1 MFEGRVKCDVEQ
13 EFCQRQLI
21 GQLWACDKSLAG
33 NRGNCATWFLHH
45 SRACS
50 VRNSALETS
59 DTFCE
64 NIEILFQSSNDDEAA
79 ANDDA
84 HHFIYTFTCEGSFI
98 YALSVM
104 HRIEGI
110 YTKFRKF
117 AKT

>member
-1 MFEGRVKCDVEQ
+1 LFEGRVKCDVEQ
-13 EFCQRQLI
+13 EYFQQRLF
-21 GQLWACDKSLAG
+21 GQLWVCDTSLAG
-33 NRGNCATWFLHH
+33 KRGNCATQFFHQ
-45 SRACS
+45 SRASS
-50 VRNSALETS
+50 VRNSVLETS

-64 NIEILFQSSNDDEAA
+64 NIEILSQSSNDDEAA

-110 YTKFRKF
+110 CTKFRKF
-117 AKT
+117 AKV

>member
-1 MFEGRVKCDVEQ
+1 LFEGRVKCDVEQ

-50 VRNSALETS
+50 VRNSVLETS

-64 NIEILFQSSNDDEAA
+64 NIEILGQSSNDDEAA

-110 YTKFRKF
+110 CTKFRKF